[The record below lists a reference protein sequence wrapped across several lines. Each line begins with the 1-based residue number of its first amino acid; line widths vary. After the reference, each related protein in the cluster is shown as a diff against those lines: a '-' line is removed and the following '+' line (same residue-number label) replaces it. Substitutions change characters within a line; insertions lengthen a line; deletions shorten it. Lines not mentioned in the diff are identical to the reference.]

1 MIGNVTKLEFVKEWY
16 RPKKSTVAS
25 IAPSPGG
32 FASRESPIPK
42 DTKSIE
48 FATWLA
54 EQYQLA
60 MLKGMDLMERELDSR
75 KESP

>member
-1 MIGNVTKLEFVKEWY
+1 MIGNVTNVEFVKEWY
-16 RPKKSTVAS
+16 RPEEIHRCINS
-25 IAPSPGG
+25 PSPGG

-54 EQYQLA
+54 DQYQLA

-75 KESP
+75 KEPQ